1 MNREFNP
8 TSTLIRALFATA
20 SLLVSGLVVG
30 SVVSLADHYSVES
43 QMAGSGRTVVAQ
55 H

>member
-30 SVVSLADHYSVES
+30 SILSLADHYNVES
-43 QMAGSGRTVVAQ
+43 QLAAQQHAVVAQ
-55 H
+55 R